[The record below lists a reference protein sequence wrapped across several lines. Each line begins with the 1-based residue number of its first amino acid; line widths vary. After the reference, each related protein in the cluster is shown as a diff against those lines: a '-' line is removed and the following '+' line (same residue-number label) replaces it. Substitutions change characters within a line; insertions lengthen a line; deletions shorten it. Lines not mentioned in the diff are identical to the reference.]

1 MKFGGS
7 SVADADKIKNVARR
21 IAQAR
26 EEGDDVLA
34 VVSARGKTTDGLV
47 ALAREIS
54 ERPDPREMDMLLS
67 TGERISC
74 ALVAMALHDLG
85 HGALSFTGS
94 QAGILTDAAHTNAK
108 ILDIRADRLRDA
120 LAEGHIVLVAGF
132 QGMSPD
138 RNVTTLGRGGSDTT
152 AVALAAALDARV
164 CEIYTD
170 VTGVFTAD
178 PRIEPEARKL
188 PLVSHEEMLEMAA
201 IGSRVLVLRSVEFAR
216 RHDVPLHVRSSFL
229 PEEGTWITK
238 ETPGMEKAI
247 VSGIAHR
254 ATRRRSPCWASRTAR
269 ASRRGSSRA
278 RRQDVNVDT
287 IIQNNSDVRG
297 RRPLVHRAA
306 RRAAG
311 LALDTLE
318 AMRGDLGY
326 RELTSDDQI
335 GKVTLVGAG
344 MKSEPGVAAKMFRV
358 LAEQGINLQ
367 MIDTSTIRI
376 TVVIDRREVER
387 AVRALHDAFDLAGE
401 AARRE
406 AREDPAR
413 RCLTSP
419 WWAPPAPWAARC
431 SGCSRSGASRSP
443 SCGRWPRRA
452 ARARELDYL
461 GRPRTVRRL
470 TADAFEGIQIALFSA
485 GATRSR
491 EFAPAAVEAGAV
503 VIDNSSAYRMD
514 PAVPLVVPE
523 VNERDLRGAQRDRR
537 QPQLRRRAAG
547 RRPQADRRRGGPGA
561 GHRLELPVG
570 QRHGPGGA

>member
-21 IAQAR
+21 VAGAR

-85 HGALSFTGS
+85 HVARSFTGS
-94 QAGILTDAAHTNAK
+94 QAGILTDASHTNAK
-108 ILDIRADRLRDA
+108 ILDIRADRLREA

-132 QGMSPD
+132 QGMSTD

-152 AVALAAALDARV
+152 AVALAADLDARV

-178 PRIEPEARKL
+178 PRIVPEARKL

-201 IGSRVLVLRSVEFAR
+201 TGSRVLVLRSVEVAR

-247 VSGIAHR
+247 VSGISHKSDEAKVTVLGVENR
-254 ATRRRSPCWASRTAR
+254 PGVAARIFTALADR
-269 ASRRGSSRA
+269 DL
-278 RRQDVNVDT
+278 QVDT
-287 IIQNNSDVRG
+287 IIQNVSDVRG
-297 RRPLVHRAA
+297 ADVSFTVPLDE
-306 RRAAG
+306 
-311 LALDTLE
+311 LTPALETLE
-318 AMRGDLGY
+318 AMRDDLAY
-326 RELTSDDQI
+326 RELSSDDQI

-358 LAEQGINLQ
+358 LADEGINLQ

-387 AVRALHDAFDLAGE
+387 AVRALHDAFDLASE

-406 AREDPAR
+406 ARQA
-413 RCLTSP
+413 L
-419 WWAPPAPWAARC
+419 
-431 SGCSRSGASRSP
+431 SR
-443 SCGRWPRRA
+443 
-452 ARARELDYL
+452 
-461 GRPRTVRRL
+461 
-470 TADAFEGIQIALFSA
+470 AD
-485 GATRSR
+485 
-491 EFAPAAVEAGAV
+491 V
-503 VIDNSSAYRMD
+503 
-514 PAVPLVVPE
+514 
-523 VNERDLRGAQRDRR
+523 
-537 QPQLRRRAAG
+537 
-547 RRPQADRRRGGPGA
+547 
-561 GHRLELPVG
+561 
-570 QRHGPGGA
+570 